1 MNENIAFTKQDG
13 YLLVSI
19 SDKVITVER
28 AQEILA
34 RIGEECSSLN
44 CKKVLLN
51 EMSVE
56 RREVPP
62 NEIKKLAFDFKKN
75 NLSKVY
81 MAFLCQPH
89 LVGYDSHLLSLY
101 TYNTEFIIQHFT
113 NKENAIEWLN
123 TNNAASAHKNSGC

>member
-44 CKKVLLN
+44 SKKVLLN

-56 RREVPP
+56 RREVAPK
-62 NEIKKLAFDFKKN
+62 EIEKLAFDFNKN
-75 NLSKVY
+75 KPDKVHI
-81 MAFLCQPH
+81 AFLCQPH

-101 TYNTEFIIQHFT
+101 TYMSEFIIQHFT
-113 NKENAIEWLN
+113 NKEKAINWLN
-123 TNNAASAHKNSGC
+123 NKKNS

>member
-1 MNENIAFTKQDG
+1 MNENITFTKYDD

-19 SDKVITVER
+19 SDKVITVKR

-34 RIGEECSSLN
+34 RIGEECSSLDY
-44 CKKVLLN
+44 KKVLLD

-62 NEIKKLAFDFKKN
+62 KEIKKLAFDFRKN
-75 NLSKVY
+75 KPNKVY

-101 TYNTEFIIQHFT
+101 TYKAEFIIQHFT
-113 NKENAIEWLN
+113 NKEQAIDWLN
-123 TNNAASAHKNSGC
+123 KKDS

>member
-1 MNENIAFTKQDG
+1 MNENIAFTKLDD

-34 RIGEECSSLN
+34 RIGEECSHLN
-44 CKKVLLN
+44 CKKVLIDEL
-51 EMSVE
+51 SVE

-62 NEIKKLAFDFKKN
+62 EEIEKLAFDFNKN
-75 NLSKVY
+75 KPNEVR

-101 TYNTEFIIQHFT
+101 TYMSEFIIQHFT
-113 NKENAIEWLN
+113 NKEKAIDWLN
-123 TNNAASAHKNSGC
+123 NKKDS

>member
-44 CKKVLLN
+44 SKKVLLD

-56 RREVPP
+56 RREVAPK
-62 NEIKKLAFDFKKN
+62 EIEKLAFDFNKN
-75 NLSKVY
+75 KPDKVHI
-81 MAFLCQPH
+81 AFLCQPH
-89 LVGYDSHLLSLY
+89 LVDYDSHLLSLY
-101 TYNTEFIIQHFT
+101 TYMSEFIIQHFT
-113 NKENAIEWLN
+113 NKEKAIDWLN
-123 TNNAASAHKNSGC
+123 DKKDS

>member
-1 MNENIAFTKQDG
+1 MTENITLTKHDD

-19 SDKVITVER
+19 SDKVINVKR

-44 CKKVLLN
+44 YNKVLLD

-62 NEIKKLAFDFKKN
+62 GEIKKLAFEFKQNKLN
-75 NLSKVY
+75 KVY

-101 TYNTEFIIQHFT
+101 TYMAEFIVQHFT
-113 NKENAIEWLN
+113 NKEKAIDWLN
-123 TNNAASAHKNSGC
+123 QKGG